1 MIKNSKKWYFV
12 LLIILF
18 LIFALFLFVPLG
30 IGTIYGVVTGLSER
44 NAKMNWRENT
54 APISPEIASDLC
66 EKFEI
71 NSDDQICKP
80 NAIVY
85 GPDFYPYIINS
96 FCPEK
101 DRCVSLAEVE
111 EKIGKYKY
119 SEDAQDALMP
129 NESNRYWYDFQ
140 SDHMYPLIISFFKDG
155 TIEEIQYQFGN

>member
-1 MIKNSKKWYFV
+1 MKKNSKKYLVIFTIV
-12 LLIILF
+12 LLV
-18 LIFALFLFVPLG
+18 FASFMFVSLG

-44 NAKMNWRENT
+44 SKIINWKDNT
-54 APISPEIASDLC
+54 TPISPEIVDDLC
-66 EKFEI
+66 DKFEI
-71 NSDDQICKP
+71 SSDEPVCKP
-80 NAIVY
+80 NTIVY
-85 GPDFYPYIINS
+85 GPDFYPYIIKS

-140 SDHMYPLIISFFKDG
+140 SDHRYPLIISFNKDG
-155 TIEEIQYQFGN
+155 TIEQIQYNFGD